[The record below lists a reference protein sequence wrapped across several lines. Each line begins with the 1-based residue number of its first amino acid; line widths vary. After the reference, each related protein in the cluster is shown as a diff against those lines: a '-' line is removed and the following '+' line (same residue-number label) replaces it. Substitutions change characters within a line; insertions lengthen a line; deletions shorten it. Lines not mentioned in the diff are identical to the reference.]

1 MERKIGEIFEYKGEW
16 YQCVKSPDGSCKHC
30 DMNFGGKCPI
40 PIKECVASSRS
51 DLSYVIFKKLE
62 KVGEPFELL
71 IDTNKKVLMQE
82 YKIYGDMYIWEN
94 KSVLHT
100 DCFNGIRIE
109 IKQNKEDMG
118 HTRCSDLVMEENE
131 LKTKQIID
139 KLVDDYVACRIT
151 YDKFSK
157 AMKSFYADGDESK
170 PTLKEFDLE
179 AAKAGKPV
187 CTRDGRKA
195 RIICFDRINGDYY
208 KIVAC
213 VTAFDGNFEEV
224 LFYGIDGYR
233 VDSQNPKDEDLMML
247 PEKKGGWINICR
259 NLNTNK
265 TELDT
270 KDIYNT
276 KEEALQNLSSMTYVT
291 TVKIEWEE

>member
-1 MERKIGEIFEYKGEW
+1 MERKIGEIFEYNGEW
-16 YQCVKSPDGSCKHC
+16 YQCVKSPDVSCKHC
-30 DMNFGGKCPI
+30 DMNFGDKCPI
-40 PIKECVASSRS
+40 SIRECVGITRS
-51 DLSYVIFKKLE
+51 DSSYVIFKKLE

-100 DCFNGIRIE
+100 DCFNGVRIE
-109 IKQNKEDMG
+109 VKQNKEDMG

-151 YDKFSK
+151 YDEFSK

-179 AAKAGKPV
+179 AAKAGKPI
-187 CTRDGRKA
+187 CTRDGREA
-195 RIICFDRINGDYY
+195 RIICFDRNDLYP
-208 KIVAC
+208 IVALIEC
-213 VTAFDGNFEEV
+213 EDGKEIIGAYSKEGQTDI
-224 LFYGIDGYR
+224 YEIKGT
-233 VDSQNPKDEDLMML
+233 DLMML
-247 PEKKGGWINICR
+247 PKKKEGWVNLYKDGDNNYRTTIYTNEKIALSRKGSDCI
-259 NLNTNK
+259 
-265 TELDT
+265 
-270 KDIYNT
+270 
-276 KEEALQNLSSMTYVT
+276 T
-291 TVKIEWEE
+291 TIKIEWEE